1 MTTVHDL
8 KEIEINAS
16 CNSRIDLH
24 EIFLPLDLRT
34 THMLNKTDFHML
46 NGMHNPDFHM
56 LNDMHNPDFHCLWD
70 SRMLN

>member
-46 NGMHNPDFHM
+46 NGMHNPDFY
-56 LNDMHNPDFHCLWD
+56 LI
-70 SRMLN
+70 